1 MDAWVSAFRAVVDFV
16 VPDEILDG
24 LDVCVVHLREVV
36 AEVVVEVGLDVCVF
50 GFVRV
55 ATSSAIVPVPAS
67 GRDDLFVMGEFSA
80 VDDGCTGGLDQMD
93 QLQELGDFIG
103 LTECPERF
111 PWETE
116 YGALKHIFFGKELS
130 VAVLGCLRL
139 LS

>member
-1 MDAWVSAFRAVVDFV
+1 MDAWVSAFGAVVDFV

-36 AEVVVEVGLDVCVF
+36 AEVVVEVGLDVRVF
-50 GFVRV
+50 GFVWV
-55 ATSSAIVPVPAS
+55 ATSRAIVPIPAS
-67 GRDDLFVMGEFSA
+67 WRDDLLVVGEFSA
-80 VDDGCTGGLDQMD
+80 VDDGCTGGLDQID
-93 QLQELGDFIG
+93 QLQELGDFVG
-103 LTECPERF
+103 VTECPEGF

-116 YGALKHIFFGKELS
+116 YSALKGVLIGEELG